1 MAKKID
7 YNEITKN
14 LFIGTDTSALIVQR
28 TDGKLIHR
36 GVLLD
41 KSQSHAILE
50 MASTIKQIPVT
61 TDLIEEVKRVGAK
74 KLYDECRNLEDL
86 YFAKGI
92 LYAMDIFEQKMNNLA
107 RQAQ

>member
-7 YNEITKN
+7 YNKITEN

-28 TDGKLIHR
+28 PDGRLIHR

-50 MASTIKQIPVT
+50 MASTIKQIPLT
-61 TDLIEEVKRVGAK
+61 DDLIEEVKRVGAK

-92 LYAMDIFEQKMNNLA
+92 LYAMDVLQQKINNLA
-107 RQAQ
+107 RQA

>member
-14 LFIGTDTSALIVQR
+14 LFIGTDTSPLIVQKPNG
-28 TDGKLIHR
+28 TFIHR

-50 MASTIKQIPVT
+50 MASTIKQIPIT

-92 LYAMDIFEQKMNNLA
+92 LYAMDVFEQKMNNLA

>member
-28 TDGKLIHR
+28 TDGRLIHK

-50 MASTIKQIPVT
+50 MASTIKQIPLT
-61 TDLIEEVKRVGAK
+61 DDLIEEVKRVGAK
-74 KLYDECRNLEDL
+74 KLYDECTTLEDL

-92 LYAMDIFEQKMNNLA
+92 LYAMDIFDKKISNLA
-107 RQAQ
+107 RQS

>member
-14 LFIGTDTSALIVQR
+14 LFIGTDTGALLKQLP
-28 TDGKLIHR
+28 DGRIIHR

-41 KSQSHAILE
+41 KAQSHAILE
-50 MASTIKQIPVT
+50 MASTIGQIPLT
-61 TDLIEEVKRVGAK
+61 KDLIEEVKRVGAK
-74 KLYDECRNLEDL
+74 KIYDECKTQEDL

-92 LYAMDIFEQKMNNLA
+92 LYAMDVFEQKINNLA
-107 RQAQ
+107 KQA